1 MTKQL
6 IELFLSLALC
16 CFAWIFL
23 LNPQKIVKARNY
35 SCYFI
40 SGNKTH
46 RKLVTCNFIVHEIFP
61 LIFSFMYI
69 LTVILISILW
79 VRSDII
85 TYFIHEDKKDSKEW
99 DLPNQAAH
107 WYRWA
112 LSLSASNEQC
122 INCAT
127 VPTLLWQISDDD
139 DNFNDCTELGI

>member
-1 MTKQL
+1 MRCLVFKVAWLQP

-16 CFAWIFL
+16 CFACIFL
-23 LNPQKIVKARNY
+23 LNPQKIIRARNY

-46 RKLVTCNFIVHEIFP
+46 RKLVTCNFIVHEMFP

-79 VRSDII
+79 VRSDISYLLY
-85 TYFIHEDKKDSKEW
+85 TWGQKDSKEW

-107 WYRWA
+107 WYRWH
-112 LSLSASNEQC
+112 LVSVLLMN
-122 INCAT
+122 NVLT
-127 VPTLLWQISDDD
+127 VLMCQHFFDR
-139 DNFNDCTELGI
+139 